1 MIRTLSRHS
10 PEAKSLLSHIR
21 SELKESRVRL
31 VFSRTRMVRFDGSNL
46 TAAYFQEPTAKK
58 WGIIRIGTGNRKPIN
73 ILMNLVHEYVHF
85 LQWRS
90 GDKEWLGGEGDHISG
105 DSYFSLEK
113 RTERDARSILREWR
127 IPANH
132 RAIRKR
138 SNAYIAWLRLND
150 SAWE

>member
-58 WGIIRIGTGNRKPIN
+58 WGVIRIGTGNRKPIN

-90 GDKEWLGGEGDHISG
+90 GDREWTRAKGDFISG
-105 DSYFSLEK
+105 SSYIAIEE
-113 RTERDARSILREWR
+113 RTEREARAILREWR

-132 RAIRKR
+132 GAIRSR
-138 SNAYIAWLRLND
+138 SRAYIAWLRLNEP
-150 SAWE
+150 AG